1 MFGGDVLGVKT
12 WERGAYGGAKHREA
26 PRRTAYFATDVSR
39 RKKPSR
45 HGVSAEPI
53 AVHIKKSSPL
63 R

>member
-1 MFGGDVLGVKT
+1 MFGGDVLGVRT

-45 HGVSAEPI
+45 HGVSA
-53 AVHIKKSSPL
+53 
-63 R
+63 